1 MSRSLTYTFPAS
13 NITDVCNLQNDIGG
27 KFVLNGNL
35 ANQTNSAVPFID
47 RGYSR
52 SVNIT
57 SSDDLS
63 LNSFFIEGYQ
73 NGVFIRDA
81 TIVTGPTAGQIVS
94 SAQCFDTI
102 TAITTDRVIPATN
115 VRIGSGYFGFIH
127 LIGVNIER
135 DVINYSLSTAKL
147 TAATIPTTLYQ
158 VFTDITNNG
167 HTFLDIAAND
177 FNLTQIN
184 SATNDRYVLP
194 VANATLCKSW
204 LLQINGTTPTATNSI
219 QLNFIQT

>member
-13 NITDVCNLQNDIGG
+13 NITDVCNLQTDIEG
-27 KFVLNGNL
+27 KFILNGNL
-35 ANQTNSAVPFID
+35 ANPTGSAIPFID

-57 SSDDLS
+57 SSDNLS
-63 LNSFFIEGYQ
+63 ASAFFIEGYQ
-73 NGVFIRDA
+73 NGVFIREE
-81 TIVTGPTAGQIVS
+81 IPIGPTAGQIVS
-94 SAQCFDTI
+94 SVQCYDTI
-102 TAITTDRVIPATN
+102 TSITTDLLNTAFN
-115 VRIGSGYFGFIH
+115 VRIGSGYFGFMK
-127 LIGVNIER
+127 LIGINIER
-135 DVINYSLSTAKL
+135 DVINYSLSTSKL
-147 TAATIPTTLYQ
+147 TAVTIPTTLYQ

-167 HTFLDIAAND
+167 HTFLDIAANN

-184 SATNDRYVLP
+184 NATNDRYVLP

-204 LLQINGTTPTATNSI
+204 LLKINGTTPTAANSI

>member
-1 MSRSLTYTFPAS
+1 MSRSITYIFPTS
-13 NITDVCNLQNDIGG
+13 NITDVCNLQNDIAG
-27 KFVLNGNL
+27 KFILNGNL
-35 ANQTNSAVPFID
+35 ANSTGSAISFID

-63 LNSFFIEGYQ
+63 INSFFIEGYQ
-73 NGVFIRDA
+73 NGVFIRDR
-81 TIVTGPTAGQIVS
+81 IVAGPTADQIVS

-115 VRIGSGYFGFIH
+115 VRIGSGYFGFMK
-127 LIGVNIER
+127 LIGLNIER

-177 FNLTQIN
+177 FNVTSIN

-204 LLQINGTTPTATNSI
+204 LLKINGTTPTAANSI

>member
-1 MSRSLTYTFPAS
+1 MSRSLTYIFPAS
-13 NITDVCNLQNDIGG
+13 NITDVCNLQNDIAG
-27 KFVLNGNL
+27 KFILNGNL
-35 ANQTNSAVPFID
+35 ANSTGSAIPFID

-63 LNSFFIEGYQ
+63 VNSFFIEGYQ
-73 NGVFIRDA
+73 NGVFIRE
-81 TIVTGPTAGQIVS
+81 TILAGPTAGQIVS
-94 SAQCFDTI
+94 SVQCYDTI
-102 TAITTDRVIPATN
+102 TAITTDQVTASTN
-115 VRIGSGYFGFIH
+115 VRIGSGYFGFMK
-127 LIGVNIER
+127 LIGLNIER

-147 TAATIPTTLYQ
+147 TAVTIPTTLYQ

-177 FNLTQIN
+177 FNLTQIDDG
-184 SATNDRYVLP
+184 TNTRYVLP

-204 LLQINGTTPTATNSI
+204 LLKINGTTPTAANSI

>member
-1 MSRSLTYTFPAS
+1 MSRSLSYIFPAS
-13 NITDVCNLQNDIGG
+13 NITDVCNLQNDVGG

-35 ANQTNSAVPFID
+35 ANQTNSAVAFID

-52 SVNIT
+52 SVIIT

-63 LNSFFIEGYQ
+63 LNSFFISGYQ
-73 NGVFIRDA
+73 NGVSIKE
-81 TIVTGPTAGQIVS
+81 TIIAGPTAGQIVAS
-94 SAQCFDTI
+94 DKCYDTI
-102 TAITTDRVIPATN
+102 TAITTDRVVAATN
-115 VRIGSGYFGFIH
+115 VRIGSGYFGFMK
-127 LIGVNIER
+127 LIGLNIKR

-147 TAATIPTTLYQ
+147 TAVTIPTILYQ
-158 VFTDITNNG
+158 IFTDITNNG

-177 FNLTQIN
+177 FNVSQIN

-194 VANATLCKSW
+194 AANATLCKSW
-204 LLQINGTTPTATNSI
+204 LLKINGTTPTAANSI